1 MNQLRF
7 QWTVSDAVTRLIII
21 NVFIF
26 LAIQIP
32 LSLLHLFG
40 GSVIEATINQYLL
53 LPGAPMEFIT
63 KPWTLLTHMF
73 MHAGLLH
80 LLFNMLTLYF
90 TGQLFARYFNDKRL
104 LSLYFAG
111 GLAGAI
117 VFLVAV
123 NVFPLFT
130 RAGVAYTAAG
140 ASAAILSVLIG
151 IAAFRPDDDVFLF
164 GVIRIKL
171 RWLALIIMVLD
182 VIQIR
187 SGNAA
192 GHLAHLGGAVWGIV
206 WGIRLRSGSDS
217 AAFLNPLWEIGKP
230 KSKLKV
236 THRAAAPRKPSELN
250 MREKQTEI
258 DKLLDKISR
267 SGYDSLSKDEKQR
280 LFELTKEQ

>member
-21 NVFIF
+21 NVFVF

-40 GSVIEATINQYLL
+40 GNEIEATINRYLL
-53 LPGAPMEFIT
+53 LPGNLLEFII
-63 KPWTLLTHMF
+63 KPWTLITHMF
-73 MHAGLLH
+73 MHAGLMH

-90 TGQLFARYFNDKRL
+90 TGQLFSRYFNDKRL
-104 LSLYFAG
+104 LSLYFSG

-117 VFLVAV
+117 VFLLAV

-130 RAGVAYTAAG
+130 HTGASYSAAG

-151 IAAFRPDDDVFLF
+151 IAAFRPDDNVFLF

-171 RWLALIIMVLD
+171 RWLALIIIVLD

-192 GHLAHLGGAVWGIV
+192 GHLAHLGGAVWGII
-206 WGIRLRSGSDS
+206 WGIRLKAGSDIAS
-217 AAFLNPLWEIGKP
+217 FLNPVWEIGKP
-230 KSKLKV
+230 KTKLKV
-236 THRAAAPRKPSELN
+236 TYRAPAPRKPSELN
-250 MREKQTEI
+250 MREKQAEI

-267 SGYDSLSKDEKQR
+267 SGYDSLTKDEKQR

>member
-32 LSLLHLFG
+32 LSVLHLFG
-40 GSVIEATINQYLL
+40 GGEIEAAINRYTM

-63 KPWTLLTHMF
+63 KPWTLITHMF
-73 MHAGLLH
+73 MHAGLMH

-90 TGQLFARYFNDKRL
+90 TGQLFSRYFNDKRL
-104 LSLYFAG
+104 LSLYFSG
-111 GLAGAI
+111 GLAGAL
-117 VFLVAV
+117 VFLLAV

-130 RAGVAYTAAG
+130 RTGAAYTAAG
-140 ASAAILSVLIG
+140 ASAAILAVLIG

-171 RWLALIIMVLD
+171 RWLALVIIVLD

-192 GHLAHLGGAVWGIV
+192 GHLAHLGGAVWGIF
-206 WGIRLRSGSDS
+206 WGIRLKSGSDI
-217 AAFLNPLWEIGKP
+217 AAFLNPVWDIGQP

-236 THRAAAPRKPSELN
+236 AHRTAVPRKPAELN
-250 MREKQTEI
+250 VREKQAEI

>member
-7 QWTVSDAVTRLIII
+7 QWSVSDAVTRLIGI

-32 LSLLHLFG
+32 LSLLHLVSG
-40 GSVIEATINQYLL
+40 NEIESTINRYLL
-53 LPGAPMEFIT
+53 LPGAPIEFIT

-73 MHAGLLH
+73 MHSGLLH

-104 LSLYFAG
+104 LSLYFSG
-111 GLAGAI
+111 GLSGAI
-117 VFLVAV
+117 MFMLSV

-130 RAGVAYTAAG
+130 NSNVVYTAAG

-151 IAAFRPDDDVFLF
+151 IAAFRPDDDVFVF
-164 GVIRIKL
+164 GVIRLKL
-171 RWLALIIMVLD
+171 RWLAFVIILLD
-182 VIQIR
+182 IIQIR

-192 GHLAHLGGAVWGIV
+192 GHLAHLGGAIWGIV
-206 WGIRLRSGSDS
+206 WGIRLKAGNDS
-217 AAFLNPLWEIGKP
+217 AAFLNPLWEIGKAKP
-230 KSKLKV
+230 KLKV
-236 THRAAAPRKPSELN
+236 THRNASSRNPSELN